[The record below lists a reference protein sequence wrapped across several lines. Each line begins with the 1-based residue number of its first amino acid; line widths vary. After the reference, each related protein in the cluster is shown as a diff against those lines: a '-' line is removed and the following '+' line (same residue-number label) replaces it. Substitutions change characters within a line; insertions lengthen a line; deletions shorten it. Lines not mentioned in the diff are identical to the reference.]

1 MTKKE
6 RLVATEA
13 AANAQLT
20 EASANIYLEAR
31 QEQMDLINEMLG
43 TEIKVSFN
51 QDSYKK
57 LVELQEDTSTGEV
70 KHEQEEE
77 TEDIN

>member
-1 MTKKE
+1 
-6 RLVATEA
+6 
-13 AANAQLT
+13 
-20 EASANIYLEAR
+20 
-31 QEQMDLINEMLG
+31 MDLINEMLD